1 MTKRFGFTL
10 AEVLITLGIIGVV
23 AAMTIPTL
31 ISNTNGAQFK
41 SAYKKA
47 LSSLNQAVLM
57 NVAMEDTDFS
67 TLKDDSA
74 STNGNH
80 IAGSLGAMLEER
92 LQSATD
98 VSSTY
103 VSEVTANVGAA
114 NLPKG
119 KVEVTVECTQADV
132 TAANSAVDGTA
143 EAVCKGIDAGE
154 FDADT
159 TKVKKTSTINI
170 SPADGSY
177 YVYALADGTYF
188 GFKNDAANCTKG
200 NLGCIGFIDVNGSTN
215 PNTVIACDSGTGL
228 GSGQGVAADAACEV
242 STSNVKDIYPVM
254 FYDQTVEPASDAART
269 VLFGK

>member
-119 KVEVTVECTQADV
+119 NVEVTVECTEDDA
-132 TAANSAVDGTA
+132 TAAESATDGTA
-143 EAVCKGIDAGE
+143 EAVCKGVTG

-159 TKVKKTSTINI
+159 TVIEKTSTINI
-170 SPADGSY
+170 APADGSFF
-177 YVYALADGTYF
+177 VYALADGTYF
-188 GFKNDAANCTKG
+188 GFKKDASNCTKG

-215 PNTVIACDSGTGL
+215 PNTVITCDEGTGL
-228 GSGQGVAADAACEV
+228 GSGQDGAADAACEV
-242 STSNVKDIYPVM
+242 SNSNVKDIYPVM
-254 FYDQTVEPASDAART
+254 FYGQTVEPASDAART